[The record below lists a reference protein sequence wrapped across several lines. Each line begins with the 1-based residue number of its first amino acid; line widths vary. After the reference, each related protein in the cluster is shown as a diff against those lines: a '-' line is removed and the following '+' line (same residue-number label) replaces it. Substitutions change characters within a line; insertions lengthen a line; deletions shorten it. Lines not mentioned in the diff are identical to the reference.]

1 MSSQTS
7 ALVMG
12 VGPEQGLGAALSRRF
27 AKEEMQVFVCGR
39 TKDKVDAVC
48 SSITNQNGNAVPIV
62 TDVSEIKQVESMI
75 SIIRDSQLPLEL
87 AVYLSL
93 IHI

>member
-12 VGPEQGLGAALSRRF
+12 VWPEQGLGAALCRRF

-48 SSITNQNGNAVPIV
+48 SSITSQN
-62 TDVSEIKQVESMI
+62 
-75 SIIRDSQLPLEL
+75 
-87 AVYLSL
+87 
-93 IHI
+93 